1 MGRGRRPGRARGSAR
16 RHAHARLRVP
26 YAAHGGVRG
35 DVDGA
40 GRRRRGP
47 RPGGAQRGVPG
58 CDRHAAGACPA
69 RRAPRKRPL
78 GGGLAGGAPDGA
90 ARGASRGLGGR
101 ARRAGAGARR
111 VPACTPGLAPRTYS
125 SADRRREAGVDG
137 WHLLVVDDE
146 PVVRELLAATLR
158 FAGYEVTSAATGS
171 QALEIARDT
180 PPCLVLLDVMLP
192 DMDGFEVMRRLRKLP
207 RRLSGGRPDQVP
219 VLFLTA
225 RDTTQDKINGLR
237 LGGDD
242 YVTKPFDLE
251 ELLARIEAVL
261 RRAGAAPED
270 RTLRVADLE
279 LDPEGLQVLRAGTPV
294 RLSPTEFRLL
304 HYLVLN
310 AGRVV
315 SKAQILEHVWRYDFA
330 GDSSIVDTYVS
341 YVRRKVDRTGPKLIH
356 TMHGIG
362 YVLRGPRS

>member
-1 MGRGRRPGRARGSAR
+1 MEGR
-16 RHAHARLRVP
+16 
-26 YAAHGGVRG
+26 
-35 DVDGA
+35 
-40 GRRRRGP
+40 
-47 RPGGAQRGVPG
+47 
-58 CDRHAAGACPA
+58 
-69 RRAPRKRPL
+69 
-78 GGGLAGGAPDGA
+78 
-90 ARGASRGLGGR
+90 
-101 ARRAGAGARR
+101 
-111 VPACTPGLAPRTYS
+111 
-125 SADRRREAGVDG
+125 
-137 WHLLVVDDE
+137 HLLVVDDE

-158 FAGYEVTSAATGS
+158 FAGYEVTSAATGA
-171 QALEIARDT
+171 QALENARAT
-180 PPCLVLLDVMLP
+180 PPDLVLLDVMLP
-192 DMDGFEVMRRLRKLP
+192 DMDGFEVIRRLRELP
-207 RRLSGGRPDQVP
+207 RPLVGGRPGQVP

-225 RDTTQDKINGLR
+225 RDATQDKINGLR

-279 LDPEGLQVLRAGTPV
+279 LDPEGHQVIRAGTPV

-341 YVRRKVDRTGPKLIH
+341 YVRRKIDTAGPKLIH
-356 TMHGIG
+356 TMHGVG
-362 YVLRGPRS
+362 YVLRGPRP